1 MPKVV
6 LKIHFI
12 SLGGALQAALQNA
25 FSILEVSVS
34 FDIKCFKSFETVIIL
49 FCKFWYISI
58 RTM

>member
-25 FSILEVSVS
+25 FTILEVSVS

-49 FCKFWYISI
+49 FCKF
-58 RTM
+58 